1 MQKRTIL
8 IECFK
13 ERADHRNIK
22 SRDHNLIRIIN
33 QLYQM
38 KITLAATALLAF
50 VVGLASAGDACAPYN
65 DNAATCAQA
74 LSGGNIN
81 LLGQRLV

>member
-1 MQKRTIL
+1 
-8 IECFK
+8 
-13 ERADHRNIK
+13 
-22 SRDHNLIRIIN
+22 
-33 QLYQM
+33 M

-65 DNAATCAQA
+65 DNAANCAQA

-81 LLGQRLV
+81 LLGQRLVYFLYAS